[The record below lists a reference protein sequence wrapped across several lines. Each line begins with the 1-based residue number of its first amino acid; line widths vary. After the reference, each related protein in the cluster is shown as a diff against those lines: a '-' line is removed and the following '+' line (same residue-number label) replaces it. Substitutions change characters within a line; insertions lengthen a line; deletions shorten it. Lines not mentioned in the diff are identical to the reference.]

1 MADVGQFDELKRDSF
16 VEMGFAVDD
25 FDLSYSCFVVFVLA
39 ADNWLPAVGKS
50 SFEVGVVERLAD
62 EVVAFGTD

>member
-1 MADVGQFDELKRDSF
+1 VADVGQFDELKRDSF

-39 ADNWLPAVGKS
+39 ADN
-50 SFEVGVVERLAD
+50 
-62 EVVAFGTD
+62 